1 MANIESNTL
10 LEKLTQINNI
20 KNRLRQTIIN
30 IGGGDY
36 ISEKSPFAA
45 FPRAISRVHSDINNV
60 SKLLE
65 YIDLGGNLEEIVD
78 KENAMYK
85 DTIPYIDDILV
96 AKQSL
101 VDNLRIKGVYAE
113 VTEPFDSLVE
123 KVLRIVSNA
132 PSPTPEGEFAF
143 TFNVSNGDCKGEYT
157 ISSLGRNFDNNYDI
171 CYSFKNTGSSD
182 LDGVIIKMVQTISGD
197 THINSL
203 RNIPVGHSTR
213 SMWEYR
219 EEDYN
224 KLKSTLESGNVIFQ
238 IDSFENCNQTVI
250 TSDLANADVD
260 GTLTLKVYNSDYLL
274 AHSVVGTLNIP
285 EQTYLPNGFVYGL
298 LNTKDNYSQFLSVR
312 TNSTILNP
320 DYPVNSWGDGTIYGY
335 DSCFVYTAADMGNNW
350 YSYTAFL
357 ITYVKDGNYEAMRE
371 TNTQIETDLY
381 LKTEYYH
388 VPNFL
393 NGVYARSRLYRPS
406 GNAISSDY
414 NIKYKY
420 NDTTTEP
427 WEEQDESFLFMNG
440 QGYAVFANCY
450 SDTNH
455 SRRAYE
461 TLEPIIS
468 ID

>member
-132 PSPTPEGEFAF
+132 PSPTPEGEFSF
-143 TFNVSNGDCKGEYT
+143 TFNISNGNCRGEYT
-157 ISSLGRNFDNNYDI
+157 ISGLGKTSNDNYEVY
-171 CYSFKNTGSSD
+171 YSFKNTGSSD
-182 LDGVIIKMVQTISGD
+182 LDGVIIKMVQTISGN

-203 RNIPVGHSTR
+203 RNILVGQSTG
-213 SMWEYR
+213 SMWRYG
-219 EEDYN
+219 EEGYN
-224 KLKSTLESGNVIFQ
+224 KLKSALESGNVIFQ

-250 TSDLANADVD
+250 TGDLANVDVD

-274 AHSVVGTLNIP
+274 AHSVVGILNIP

-298 LNTKDNYSQFLSVR
+298 LNTEDNNSRFLSIR
-312 TNSTILNP
+312 TESTILNP
-320 DYPVNSWGDGTIYGY
+320 DYPFNSWGDGTIYGY

-371 TNTQIETDLY
+371 TNTQIEADLY

-420 NDTTTEP
+420 NDTTES

-440 QGYAVFANCY
+440 KGYAVFANCY

>member
-65 YIDLGGNLEEIVD
+65 YIDLGGNLEEIAD

-157 ISSLGRNFDNNYDI
+157 ISSLGRNFDNNFSIIDMLYKNNKIGKNMYGFVPEKNKDRYYGMMYFGEIPKGIKSNKIVGKCKIKNKNIPTWNVNLSSIDI
-171 CYSFKNTGSSD
+171 NGNEFINTYEA
-182 LDGVIIKMVQTISGD
+182 
-197 THINSL
+197 HINCNTYSSFVP
-203 RNIPVGHSTR
+203 I
-213 SMWEYR
+213 EYF
-219 EEDYN
+219 DFLIN
-224 KLKSTLESGNVIFQ
+224 NVFKDLTDKYRCVQ
-238 IDSFENCNQTVI
+238 ISINGDMTFRCSKDILNYPY
-250 TSDLANADVD
+250 
-260 GTLTLKVYNSDYLL
+260 KVQFIIDD
-274 AHSVVGTLNIP
+274 
-285 EQTYLPNGFVYGL
+285 FVYQVKIEKFF
-298 LNTKDNYSQFLSVR
+298 N
-312 TNSTILNP
+312 
-320 DYPVNSWGDGTIYGY
+320 
-335 DSCFVYTAADMGNNW
+335 CFKRI
-350 YSYTAFL
+350 F
-357 ITYVKDGNYEAMRE
+357 
-371 TNTQIETDLY
+371 
-381 LKTEYYH
+381 
-388 VPNFL
+388 
-393 NGVYARSRLYRPS
+393 
-406 GNAISSDY
+406 
-414 NIKYKY
+414 
-420 NDTTTEP
+420 
-427 WEEQDESFLFMNG
+427 
-440 QGYAVFANCY
+440 
-450 SDTNH
+450 
-455 SRRAYE
+455 
-461 TLEPIIS
+461 
-468 ID
+468 

>member
-1 MANIESNTL
+1 
-10 LEKLTQINNI
+10 
-20 KNRLRQTIIN
+20 
-30 IGGGDY
+30 
-36 ISEKSPFAA
+36 
-45 FPRAISRVHSDINNV
+45 
-60 SKLLE
+60 
-65 YIDLGGNLEEIVD
+65 
-78 KENAMYK
+78 
-85 DTIPYIDDILV
+85 
-96 AKQSL
+96 
-101 VDNLRIKGVYAE
+101 
-113 VTEPFDSLVE
+113 
-123 KVLRIVSNA
+123 
-132 PSPTPEGEFAF
+132 
-143 TFNVSNGDCKGEYT
+143 
-157 ISSLGRNFDNNYDI
+157 
-171 CYSFKNTGSSD
+171 
-182 LDGVIIKMVQTISGD
+182 MVQTISGD
-197 THINSL
+197 TQINSL
-203 RNIPVGHSTR
+203 RNIPVRHSTR
-213 SMWEYR
+213 SIWEYR

-224 KLKSTLESGNVIFQ
+224 KLKSVLESGNVIFQ

-250 TSDLANADVD
+250 TSDLANVDVD

-320 DYPVNSWGDGTIYGY
+320 DYPFNSWGDGTIYGY
-335 DSCFVYTAADMGNNW
+335 DSCFVCTAADMGNNW

-420 NDTTTEP
+420 YDTTTES

-450 SDTNH
+450 SATNH
-455 SRRAYE
+455 SRRVYE

>member
-1 MANIESNTL
+1 
-10 LEKLTQINNI
+10 
-20 KNRLRQTIIN
+20 
-30 IGGGDY
+30 
-36 ISEKSPFAA
+36 
-45 FPRAISRVHSDINNV
+45 
-60 SKLLE
+60 
-65 YIDLGGNLEEIVD
+65 
-78 KENAMYK
+78 
-85 DTIPYIDDILV
+85 
-96 AKQSL
+96 
-101 VDNLRIKGVYAE
+101 
-113 VTEPFDSLVE
+113 
-123 KVLRIVSNA
+123 
-132 PSPTPEGEFAF
+132 
-143 TFNVSNGDCKGEYT
+143 
-157 ISSLGRNFDNNYDI
+157 
-171 CYSFKNTGSSD
+171 
-182 LDGVIIKMVQTISGD
+182 
-197 THINSL
+197 
-203 RNIPVGHSTR
+203 
-213 SMWEYR
+213 MWEYR

-274 AHSVVGTLNIP
+274 AHSVVATLNSP

-298 LNTKDNYSQFLSVR
+298 LNTVDNDSQFLSVR

-320 DYPVNSWGDGTIYGY
+320 DYPFNSWGDGTIYGY

-420 NDTTTEP
+420 NDTTTES

>member
-65 YIDLGGNLEEIVD
+65 YIDLGGNLEEIAD

-132 PSPTPEGEFAF
+132 PSPTPEGEFTF
-143 TFNVSNGDCKGEYT
+143 TFNISNGNCRGEYT
-157 ISSLGRNFDNNYDI
+157 ISGLGRNSNDNYEI
-171 CYSFKNTGSSD
+171 YYSFKNTGSSG
-182 LDGVIIKMVQTISGD
+182 LDGVIIKMIQTISGN
-197 THINSL
+197 THLNSL
-203 RNIPVGHSTR
+203 RNIPVGQSTG
-213 SMWEYR
+213 SMWGYE

-224 KLKSTLESGNVIFQ
+224 KLKSALESGNVIFQ

-250 TSDLANADVD
+250 TGDLANVDVD

-274 AHSVVGTLNIP
+274 AHSVVGILNIP

-298 LNTKDNYSQFLSVR
+298 LNTEDNNSRFLSIW
-312 TNSTILNP
+312 TNPTILNS
-320 DYPVNSWGDGTIYGY
+320 DYPFNSWGDGTIYDY

-350 YSYTAFL
+350 YSYTPFL
-357 ITYVKDGNYEAMRE
+357 ITYVKDGNYEATRE

-393 NGVYARSRLYRPS
+393 NGVYARSKLYRPS

-420 NDTTTEP
+420 YDTTTES
-427 WEEQDESFLFMNG
+427 WEEHDESFLFMNG
-440 QGYAVFANCY
+440 KGYAVFTNCY